1 MILNRFCDVL
11 TIGDFMGRIYNLIGL
26 HRYNGISVWSV
37 LRLCGLDFLVLIAS
51 GVLHVLTKKAYE
63 RQIELEKAKEELA
76 KEQETKRLERMERR
90 ERRMTEAGLSCV
102 SVIANNKA
110 IQEKLKKKMK
120 KQKASEWAYYI
131 TETIFLILLCAA
143 AILNP
148 SVTSSLYF
156 IYFLFIATWISCNR
170 SLGIQYHYFRVF
182 IAIYVALHY
191 IVLFIYQMEFIRP
204 YLPPDDI
211 KAR

>member
-1 MILNRFCDVL
+1 M
-11 TIGDFMGRIYNLIGL
+11 
-26 HRYNGISVWSV
+26 WSV

-51 GVLHVLTKKAYE
+51 GALHVLTKRAYE
-63 RQIELEKAKEELA
+63 RQIELEKAKEESA

-102 SVIANNKA
+102 SVVANSKA

-143 AILNP
+143 AILDP

-156 IYFLFIATWISCNR
+156 IYFLFVATWLSCNR

-204 YLPPDDI
+204 YLPPDDV

>member
-1 MILNRFCDVL
+1 
-11 TIGDFMGRIYNLIGL
+11 
-26 HRYNGISVWSV
+26 
-37 LRLCGLDFLVLIAS
+37 VLIAS
-51 GVLHVLTKKAYE
+51 AALHVVTKKAYNHQME
-63 RQIELEKAKEELA
+63 MEAAREELA
-76 KEQETKRLERMERR
+76 REQEAKRHERMERR
-90 ERRMTEAGLSCV
+90 ERRMTEAGLSTV
-102 SVIANNKA
+102 SLINNKA

-131 TETIFLILLCAA
+131 TEAIFLILLCSA

-156 IYFLFIATWISCNR
+156 IYFLFIATWLSCNR

-182 IAIYVALHY
+182 ITIYVALHY
-191 IVLFIYQMEFIRP
+191 ILLFIYQMEFIRP
-204 YLPPDDI
+204 HLPPDDI

>member
-1 MILNRFCDVL
+1 
-11 TIGDFMGRIYNLIGL
+11 
-26 HRYNGISVWSV
+26 
-37 LRLCGLDFLVLIAS
+37 VLIAS

-170 SLGIQYHYFRVF
+170 SLDIQYHYFRVF